1 MIYDQSLK
9 VLYLCH
15 LFVNDVVHVRAEFVD
30 QSLPLVRFLS
40 VKFLLTLQNLVH
52 PWGLHCSHW
61 MICKEQIVQALNRF
75 FYFKMNLSKLFLTH
89 PIFHFFYSQLRK
101 LAFDFILDLR
111 FCWILNLFKCS
122 DIIKVLKFLQNV
134 HIQFIWI
141 SSDVLIKIFKV
152 RISIL
157 TFSRFINFT

>member
-1 MIYDQSLK
+1 MPWI
-9 VLYLCH
+9 
-15 LFVNDVVHVRAEFVD
+15 
-30 QSLPLVRFLS
+30 RFLS
-40 VKFLLTLQNLVH
+40 TKFLLTLQNLVH
-52 PWGLHCSHW
+52 PWGLCCSHW

-75 FYFKMNLSKLFLTH
+75 FHFKMDLSKLFLTD

-101 LAFDFILDLR
+101 LAFNFILDLR
-111 FCWILNLFKCS
+111 FCWILNLFKWS

-141 SSDVLIKIFKV
+141 SSNVLVKILKV

-157 TFSRFINFT
+157 TFSRLINFT